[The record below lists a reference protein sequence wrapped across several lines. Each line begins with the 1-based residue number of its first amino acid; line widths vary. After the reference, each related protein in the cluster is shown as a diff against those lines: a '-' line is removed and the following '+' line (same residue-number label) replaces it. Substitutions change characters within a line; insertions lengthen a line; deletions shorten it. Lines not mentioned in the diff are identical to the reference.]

1 MREDHEVFPYLFILN
16 LFIIVF
22 GGGSRRGGCSS
33 GCLFWILVSVGLTIF
48 INLILIL
55 ISVLVS
61 GPGPGINV

>member
-1 MREDHEVFPYLFILN
+1 MLPYLFMLN

-48 INLILIL
+48 INLVLLL
-55 ISVLVS
+55 ISLLIS
-61 GPGPGINV
+61 GPGPGVNV